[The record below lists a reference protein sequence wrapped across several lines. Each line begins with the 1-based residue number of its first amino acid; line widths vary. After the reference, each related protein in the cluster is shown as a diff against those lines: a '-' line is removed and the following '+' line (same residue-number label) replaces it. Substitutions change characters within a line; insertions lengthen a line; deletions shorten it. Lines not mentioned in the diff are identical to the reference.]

1 MSSGVSNCKG
11 LLRAYEGARTMMFKP
26 GLKTISC
33 ILLVL
38 LFCAARWAGSLNEAQ
53 YSASGLQASD
63 LESLKAELSRY
74 RTWTLVNP
82 QPVLLD
88 PVLAADCAAANIRV
102 RSPHSNKYISVYV
115 NDVGRTAMMSEMYP
129 RFPQG
134 SIIVKAKS
142 SGETSRLPEL
152 LTIMVKRGEGYDQ
165 GNGNWEYLVMDGNG
179 SRVERPANV
188 ESCQVCHLAR
198 KETDYVSR
206 VYLPKAVREKLR

>member
-1 MSSGVSNCKG
+1 MTS
-11 LLRAYEGARTMMFKP
+11 KP

-38 LFCAARWAGSLNEAQ
+38 LFCTAKWAGSLSEAQ

-63 LESLKAELSRY
+63 LESLKAELSGY

-82 QPVLLD
+82 RRVLMD
-88 PVLAADCAAANIRV
+88 PVLAADCAAPNIRG

-115 NDVGRTAMMSEMYP
+115 NDLGRTAMMSEKYP
-129 RFPQG
+129 KFPQG

-142 SGETSRLPEL
+142 SEESGGSPEL

-165 GNGNWEYLVMDGNG
+165 GNGNWEYLVMDGDG

-188 ESCQVCHLAR
+188 ESCQRCHLAR
-198 KETDYVSR
+198 KDTDYVSR
-206 VYLPKAVREKLR
+206 VYLPNAVREKLR